1 MEAIDR
7 VPELLAVE
15 KLFEGYPGP
24 YWVAGGWALDLYAG
38 RVRRAHEDVDLL
50 VLARDLELVSTTF
63 TRPRPVL
70 QYAESGEQREWA
82 EGEELVPGPH
92 ALVFHDQPA
101 VQILLGA
108 SDGDEWVYHRGRGTI
123 RKNLA
128 EITLRSAGGI
138 PYLAPEIVLLYK
150 SRSLRPKDNTDFAD
164 VHPLLGTSRRQWLI
178 DRILPRYPDH
188 PWLPTLSR
196 R

>member
-1 MEAIDR
+1 ME
-7 VPELLAVE
+7 VPELQAVE
-15 KLFEGYPGP
+15 KLFESYAGP

-70 QYAESGEQREWA
+70 QYAESGKQRTWA
-82 EGEELVPGPH
+82 EGEALVPGPH
-92 ALVFHDQPA
+92 ALVFPDRPA

-108 SDGDEWVYHRGRGTI
+108 SDGDQWVYHRGRGTI
-123 RKNLA
+123 RKSLA
-128 EITLRSAGGI
+128 DITLRSDGGI

-150 SRSLRPKDNTDFAD
+150 SRNLRPKDTADFTD
-164 VHPLLGTSRRQWLI
+164 VHPLLDTSRRQWLTDHI
-178 DRILPRYPDH
+178 IPRYPDH
-188 PWLPTLSR
+188 PWLPALRSR
-196 R
+196 